1 MNVISVFMFRA
12 LRLWIHFPV
21 ARPALLNSV
30 KNISISDSSTLNW
43 IVFVRYNI
51 DYIQLKKQQFVRA
64 SSVSTSGLT
73 RVQVAARR
81 VSWWTLHWAA
91 TSIIVHVYCA
101 WTHSACTGLRKF
113 DYRLLPS
120 ESILVTSAT
129 RFKMFSP
136 TTWPNQEDK
145 RDCRIFRL
153 LINTESKHSV
163 N

>member
-30 KNISISDSSTLNW
+30 KNISISDK
-43 IVFVRYNI
+43 IVFVRYNT
-51 DYIQLKKQQFVRA
+51 DYTLLKKQQFVRA

-73 RVQVAARR
+73 RVQVATRR

-113 DYRLLPS
+113 DYRRNPFSSPVLLVLKCFRPPCDQKNG
-120 ESILVTSAT
+120 
-129 RFKMFSP
+129 R
-136 TTWPNQEDK
+136 NQEDR